1 MKKVVLTSL
10 LACAVLALGLTT
22 AFAQT
27 NASPGSQAAPPADA
41 PAAVPAAAPAAVPA
55 APAAVPAA
63 PAVVPAAPAV
73 VPAAPAAQP
82 AAAPAAQPAAQ
93 PVQLGAQAAPV
104 QMPDAEYTVY
114 NNAISQS
121 NPQVKAAAIEDYLT
135 RYPNSS
141 VKHDVLVILMMTYSG
156 FDAVKTQDA
165 ADRVLSLDPT
175 NLQALTYEV
184 YFRKSS
190 ADSLTDPA
198 AKQAALDAAAG
209 YAQRGLAAAKPAA
222 MPVADFKKLQD
233 IAFPIFYNAI
243 GDAAFNK
250 KDNATAI
257 DVFKK
262 ELVTVPLAA
271 TQQKGPYLQDTY
283 FLGVAYYQSTPPDYL
298 NCTFYASRAV
308 AYAPADVKTD
318 WSPFAKYCY
327 KKYHDGDDGY
337 DAIMAAATA
346 NLNPPAGL
354 FASIK
359 PGLTPA
365 EKIHNSITGTSDL
378 ATLATSDK
386 EMVFQ
391 FGSAD
396 DAAKVWDT
404 IKGKS
409 VQIPGALVVTSSP
422 TVITV
427 AVTDDAVHAKSAD
440 FTFNM
445 APPEDIPEL
454 KANATV
460 AQKAAYNK
468 AVDAAKTKTDAIA
481 AATAVGK
488 TVTLTGTYD
497 SFTANPIQIIMKDGN
512 VILAKPAKPAA
523 PAHHAAPAAH
533 KHK

>member
-1 MKKVVLTSL
+1 
-10 LACAVLALGLTT
+10 
-22 AFAQT
+22 
-27 NASPGSQAAPPADA
+27 
-41 PAAVPAAAPAAVPA
+41 
-55 APAAVPAA
+55 
-63 PAVVPAAPAV
+63 
-73 VPAAPAAQP
+73 
-82 AAAPAAQPAAQ
+82 
-93 PVQLGAQAAPV
+93 
-104 QMPDAEYTVY
+104 MPDAEYTVY

-141 VKHDVLVILMMTYSG
+141 VKKDVLVELMSTYSA
-156 FDAVKTQDA
+156 FDTTGAKILDA
-165 ADRVLSLDPT
+165 ADRVLSLDPE
-175 NLQALTYEV
+175 NLRALTFEV
-184 YFRKSS
+184 YFRKGS

-222 MPVADFKKLQD
+222 VPVADFKKLQD
-233 IAFPIFYNAI
+233 IAFPIFYNVI

-250 KDNATAI
+250 KDYAPAI
-257 DVFKK
+257 DAFKK
-262 ELVTVPLAA
+262 ELASLPLAA
-271 TQQKGPYLQDTY
+271 TQQPGSVLLDTY
-283 FLGVAYYQSTPPDYL
+283 YLGEAYSLSTPPDYL
-298 NCTFYASRAV
+298 SCSFYASRAV
-308 AYAPADVKTD
+308 AYAPDAVKPQM
-318 WSPFAKYCY
+318 SPYAKYCY
-327 KKYHDGDDGY
+327 KKYHDGEDGY
-337 DAIMAAATA
+337 DAIVAAATA

-365 EKIHNSITGTSDL
+365 EKIHNIILTTSDL
-378 ATLATSDK
+378 ATLAIADK

-409 VQIPGALVVTSSP
+409 VQIPGALVIVSSP
-422 TVITV
+422 TVLKV
-427 AVTDDAVHAKSAD
+427 AVTDDAMHANTAD

-445 APPEDIPEL
+445 APPETIEQPEEPSA
-454 KANATV
+454 KATV
-460 AQKAAYNK
+460 AQKAAYKTKLAEYNK
-468 AVDAAKTKTDAIA
+468 AVADAKTKANAIA